1 MRASL
6 KTTIVASL
14 AALTLVA
21 GVVSTDA
28 KPFFKPMGGP
38 HPWHHGFGPGLAFG
52 VIGAGIAAAA
62 IANSCTVYQPVY
74 DPYGNYLGQQPVN
87 TCQ

>member
-21 GVVSTDA
+21 GAVSADA
-28 KPFFKPMGGP
+28 KPMKMMGGG
-38 HPWHHGFGPGLAFG
+38 HHHFGPGLAFG

-62 IANSCTVYQPVY
+62 YANSCTVYQPVY